1 MKHIKQLDSL
11 RGLAV
16 ILVVLFHWIP
26 QDSLFDTYPNR
37 AFDVDFFF
45 VLSGFLITNILL
57 ISRNKAEEMGISKSL
72 VFKNFFLRRSL
83 RIFPAYYLTVLIIV
97 ALHLSRIV
105 ITDIKYELIYCITYT
120 INFYFYELKYWGDLT
135 THFWTLAVEEQ
146 FYLLW
151 PFVILL
157 INKRYLLH
165 TIIAYIVI
173 GVISQ
178 FLIKDMEFGYLPTYT
193 CFDSFGIGALIS
205 WITIFRPQYIQK
217 MYQTFRV
224 LAIAGMIVFL
234 IVFITDN
241 VVFIAPQRTLRSL
254 MAAWVI
260 SYIIYKGETDQL
272 KLSFIFNNS
281 VLIFIGKISYGIY
294 LYHLFLPW
302 DIQLLDTYINQ
313 YLPAGTSGYI
323 QYFHFAENLTL
334 LIFVS
339 WLSYTYFEKPITG
352 LKRYFDLPKNKPVV
366 LKESRLPAV

>member
-1 MKHIKQLDSL
+1 MRHIKQLDSL

-16 ILVVLFHWIP
+16 ILVVFFHWLP
-26 QDSLFDTYPNR
+26 GNSLVDTYPNR
-37 AFDVDFFF
+37 PFDVDFFF

-57 ISRNKAEEMGISKSL
+57 ISRNKAEELGIAKSL
-72 VFKNFFLRRSL
+72 VFKNFYLRRAL

-97 ALHLSRIV
+97 VLHLSRIV

-135 THFWTLAVEEQ
+135 THLWTLAVEEQ

-165 TIIAYIVI
+165 AIIGYIVI

-178 FLIKDMEFGYLPTYT
+178 SLIKDMEFGYLPTYT

-205 WITIFRPQYIQK
+205 WITIFRPQHIQK
-217 MYQTFRV
+217 MFKIFQV
-224 LAIAGMIVFL
+224 LAIASLIVFL
-234 IVFITDN
+234 IVFITGND
-241 VVFIAPQRTLRSL
+241 VFIAPQRTLRSL
-254 MAAWVI
+254 MTAWVI

-272 KLSFIFNNS
+272 KLSLLFNNS
-281 VLIFIGKISYGIY
+281 TLIFIGKISYGIY

-313 YLPAGTSGYI
+313 YLPASAWAYI
-323 QYFHFAENLTL
+323 PYIHFIENLTL
-334 LIFVS
+334 LIFIS

-352 LKRYFDLPKNKPVV
+352 LKRYFDFPKKN
-366 LKESRLPAV
+366 RLC

>member
-16 ILVVLFHWIP
+16 ILVVIFHWIP

-37 AFDVDFFF
+37 PFDVDFFF

-57 ISRNKAEEMGISKSL
+57 ISRNKAEEMGIPKNL
-72 VFKNFFLRRSL
+72 VFKNFFLRRAL

-97 ALHLSRIV
+97 VLHVSRIV
-105 ITDIKYELIYCITYT
+105 ITDIKYELIYCLTYT
-120 INFYFYELKYWGDLT
+120 INFYFYGLKYWGDLT

-151 PFVILL
+151 PWVILL
-157 INKRYLLH
+157 INKRYLIH
-165 TIIAYIVI
+165 AIIGYIVI

-178 FLIKDMEFGYLPTYT
+178 SLIKDMEFGYLPTYT

-217 MYQTFRV
+217 MYKIFRM
-224 LAIAGMIVFL
+224 LAIAALIVFF

-241 VVFIAPQRTLRSL
+241 TVFIAPQRTLRSL

-313 YLPAGTSGYI
+313 YLPASALRYI
-323 QYFHFAENLTL
+323 QYIHFAENLTL
-334 LIFVS
+334 LIFIS
-339 WLSYTYFEKPITG
+339 WLSYAYFEKPITG
-352 LKRYFDLPKNKPVV
+352 LKRYFDFPKKEPVI
-366 LKESRLPAV
+366 LKERRLPAV